1 MSIFNANTNAIN
13 ARNNALINV
22 NADNAVINNN
32 YGNVA
37 TVSSSGGSTVTLTS
51 DDLTITNHNTNY
63 LKDADVIDAKDAKVA
78 IGSGGVVNPS
88 RQDLVEDYGGTVDK
102 AGDIIIN
109 ANKKL
114 TVDGNIIIDAK
125 PGTAAGNSISI
136 NKDNTTALVNITGD
150 IYTNNGNEV
159 HLSLGD
165 GSAAGQNGNAAGRLP
180 APP

>member
-1 MSIFNANTNAIN
+1 MNLYSSSYIYEDKNTSRYDRYSDTIAAGKTADDYILHQSQINVYAEYAEFNANTNAIN

-22 NADNAVINNN
+22 NAENAVINNN

-109 ANKKL
+109 ANKK
-114 TVDGNIIIDAK
+114 A
-125 PGTAAGNSISI
+125 
-136 NKDNTTALVNITGD
+136 
-150 IYTNNGNEV
+150 YCRR
-159 HLSLGD
+159 
-165 GSAAGQNGNAAGRLP
+165 QYYY
-180 APP
+180 